1 MSARVSVLLGLL
13 CLAGLAACGDQQSPN
28 SAPTEPRFVNAAKPG
43 GSCDFQA
50 IQQAVNAE
58 FTGQTDVAVSKL
70 VTSMKNYQ
78 GAGDVSN
85 ATYVGYQVLD
95 SLAHAG
101 RQQGTPAAG
110 STLAIALLHCME
122 IGGATIPSSFTGP
135 LGDTTG
141 AFGVRGL
148 APADAEGLLSH
159 DGIWEIVPQAGQTWQ
174 GITTTGA
181 AVVDTVAHIIL
192 VYGDTSSLSQP
203 QFTND
208 TPLSSVYD
216 WATVPIATFSPGV
229 VVGQCSGDLGYIQ
242 HNPASSG
249 GEVLGFVPISCTG
262 ATALLM
268 ESTPRTLAERIGRFF
283 SPEPAFAAVL
293 LSGSGGTK
301 GSLSPFGKI
310 DPGAV
315 NLVYLSTPNKSGQ
328 TINAAFN
335 PIVSAVIKS
344 DGGTQFKQG
353 QVFAWLEA
361 TSNNG
366 SFVQVCNN
374 WAFSDATGTFSFPLA
389 YVNKAGG
396 YTITVKTVGTDV
408 SNGGSSAGGTPQLPP
423 GQQPT
428 TPLFNVKN
436 ASTTSGT
443 GCDKPNAFTAG
454 DPIPTASAPSG
465 TFTQ

>member
-1 MSARVSVLLGLL
+1 MGVRHTAS
-13 CLAGLAACGDQQSPN
+13 LALLAAAVAACSDQQPSN
-28 SAPTEPRFVNAAKPG
+28 QTPTEPRFAAAAKPASG
-43 GSCDFQA
+43 CDFNA
-50 IQQAVNAE
+50 VQQAVNAE

-70 VTSMKNYQ
+70 VTDMKNYQ

-85 ATYVGYQVLD
+85 ATFVGYQVLD
-95 SLAHAG
+95 SLANSG
-101 RQQGTPAAG
+101 RKQGTPAAG
-110 STLAIALLHCME
+110 STLAIALLKCMQ
-122 IGGATIPSSFTGP
+122 IGGATIPASFTGP

-148 APADAEGLLSH
+148 TATDDEGLLSH
-159 DGIWEIVPQAGQTWQ
+159 DGIWEIVPQAGQTWRA
-174 GITTTGA
+174 ITTTGA
-181 AVVDTVAHIIL
+181 AVVDSVAHTIL
-192 VYGDTSSLSQP
+192 VYGDVSSLTQT

-216 WATVPIATFSPGV
+216 WATIPIATFSPGV
-229 VVGQCSGDLGYIQ
+229 VVGECSGDLGYIQ

-249 GEVLGFVPISCTG
+249 GEVLGFVPLSCTG
-262 ATALLM
+262 STALLM
-268 ESTPRTLAERIGRFF
+268 ESTPRTLAERIGRLL
-283 SPEPAFAAVL
+283 SPEPAYAAL
-293 LSGSGGTK
+293 LLAGSGGTK
-301 GSLSPFGKI
+301 SSLSPFGKI
-310 DPGAV
+310 NPGAV

-353 QVFAWLEA
+353 EVFAWLEA

-374 WAFSDATGTFSFPLA
+374 WAFSDATGAFSFPLA

-396 YTITVKTVGTDV
+396 YTVTVKTVGTDV
-408 SNGGSSAGGTPQLPP
+408 SNGGSSAGGTPPLGP

-428 TPLFNVKN
+428 SPLFNVKN

-454 DPIPTASAPSG
+454 DPIPTGSAPSG
-465 TFTQ
+465 TFTK

>member
-1 MSARVSVLLGLL
+1 MSARGIILLGLL
-13 CLAGLAACGDQQSPN
+13 SVALAACSDQQPSN
-28 SAPTEPRFVNAAKPG
+28 STPTEPRFAAAAKPG
-43 GSCDFQA
+43 SGCDFNA
-50 IQQAVNAE
+50 VQQAVNAE
-58 FTGQTDVAVSKL
+58 FSGPTDVAVSKL
-70 VTSMKNYQ
+70 VTAMKNYQ

-85 ATYVGYQVLD
+85 ATFVGYQVLD
-95 SLAHAG
+95 SLANSG
-101 RQQGTPAAG
+101 RKQGTPSAG
-110 STLAIALLHCME
+110 STLAIALLKCME
-122 IGGATIPSSFTGP
+122 IGGATIPATFTGP

-148 APADAEGLLSH
+148 AATDTRGLLSH
-159 DGIWEIVPQAGQTWQ
+159 DGVWEVEPPADSTWRS
-174 GITTTGA
+174 ITKTGA
-181 AVVDTVAHIIL
+181 AVVDSVARIIL
-192 VYGDTSSLSQP
+192 VYGDTSSLTQT

-208 TPLSSVYD
+208 RPLSTVYA
-216 WATVPIATFSPGV
+216 WATLPIATFSPGV
-229 VVGQCSGDLGYIQ
+229 IVGQCSGGLGYIQ

-249 GEVLGFVPISCTG
+249 GEVLGFVSISCAG
-262 ATALLM
+262 ATALLL
-268 ESTPRTLAERIGRFF
+268 ESPPRTLAEWVGRFL
-283 SPEPAFAAVL
+283 SPAPAYAVAL
-293 LSGSGGTK
+293 LSGAGGGTK
-301 GSLSPFGKI
+301 QLSPFGKI

-328 TINAAFN
+328 TINTAFN
-335 PIVSAVIKS
+335 PIVSAVSKS

-396 YTITVKTVGTDV
+396 YTITVKTVGTDT
-408 SNGGSSAGGTPQLPP
+408 SSSASGTPQLGP
-423 GQQPT
+423 GTQPT
-428 TPLFNVKN
+428 SPLFNVKN

-443 GCDKPNAFTAG
+443 GCSDKSNAFTAG
-454 DPIPTASAPSG
+454 DPIPTKPAPDG